1 MHSSSLPSVREIL
14 HFLAAAHMFQPHD
27 MSLEEKSLPLGYV
40 KADNEALWN
49 LSSFRVTVVIFSWNI
64 GAWN

>member
-1 MHSSSLPSVREIL
+1 
-14 HFLAAAHMFQPHD
+14 MFQPHD